1 MNSIYANQDVDKC
14 ESSFA
19 PHLPTTDDPCKQF
32 YKFGR
37 LGQATEGRAKRRIF
51 AIGNYV
57 NQRLLKPVM
66 NWLMEVLRRLPPDG
80 TFHQTAPLS
89 RIKNRSCYY
98 SYDLTAA
105 TDRMPLRV
113 LFHVMATL
121 FSPSFASAC
130 VNSVLAMN
138 LFEVPFVKGKDS
150 DKVSTVSFVVAAEQV
165 YPGKRFLDYSLL
177 GDDIVIADERVAI
190 AYRAIMSELQAD
202 PLILI
207 CWRKLQGGSSISGAA
222 LSAGELLFLDLN
234 LPPVDEAEPEIL
246 DLNLPPVDEAPP
258 SREILDL
265 DLNAPLPDP
274 EPEVEIVP
282 VVPGDDQH
290 VPPIQEDNP
299 ITFHL
304 QNDEQRESLEQMLHS
319 VKERCI
325 MKFRNELIVNKRSRK
340 WKSWK
345 SESSAY
351 ESTVVER
358 YLQERLRQ
366 LRNWGWDEET
376 VYREVGNWSLGL
388 ETNIKHSEFYR
399 GLLEILRKGD

>member
-1 MNSIYANQDVDKC
+1 MSLFSLTKVIPLAKAVSRTGTFGSIITPLTEEGEARVEEVVKSLLRPNFPILIKRYMPWISSIPLSQGMTWAPTWKSLPNYGILKMVGVPRSPYLYWPLELKVFGSLLRFIHSYGEQFSPLVLWPHRVRFAFDKMNSIYANQDVDKC

-190 AYRAIMSELQAD
+190 AYRAIMSELQV
-202 PLILI
+202 
-207 CWRKLQGGSSISGAA
+207 GIS
-222 LSAGELLFLDLN
+222 D
-234 LPPVDEAEPEIL
+234 
-246 DLNLPPVDEAPP
+246 
-258 SREILDL
+258 
-265 DLNAPLPDP
+265 
-274 EPEVEIVP
+274 
-282 VVPGDDQH
+282 
-290 VPPIQEDNP
+290 
-299 ITFHL
+299 
-304 QNDEQRESLEQMLHS
+304 
-319 VKERCI
+319 VK
-325 MKFRNELIVNKRSRK
+325 S
-340 WKSWK
+340 
-345 SESSAY
+345 
-351 ESTVVER
+351 
-358 YLQERLRQ
+358 
-366 LRNWGWDEET
+366 
-376 VYREVGNWSLGL
+376 
-388 ETNIKHSEFYR
+388 
-399 GLLEILRKGD
+399 